1 MECTED
7 GVKASDSSGVC
18 QGCIALPKHRLWM
31 LTLRF
36 KCSRRPSDEIV
47 IINLG
52 QSPLSLFSVGRVHC
66 DANSSRTQ
74 ELRVPF
80 VGGHLA
86 FRFKF
91 VSKSGLGFGQIH
103 LEQGRFV
110 QFDYPELEDKGGGTV
125 CSGLVRELRLQRV
138 QGKQRSV
145 ELLEELD
152 RLDRSPADL
161 PHFDSELLQGTP
173 QRFQKAELKSM
184 LHEELTKELRRSEA
198 EAEAVEVKAAVES
211 EKMRLAKERL
221 VLRKRKGCNASDAL
235 EKGEAL
241 VGRKVE
247 IYDAETHR
255 WKVGTVEAMRSRW
268 VDQDTRLEITHK
280 VSGLQPQTAISTSF
294 EAHQQEEAMW
304 QDLLSQQFVLL
315 DADEEEME
323 IRRKTRGKTRYTYA
337 ISLLIPSSGQ
347 GTEGSSSEGE
357 SRAGGVR
364 GEAAEGAGDRSG
376 GKGKEARDAA
386 ADGDRESRRE
396 RDRYG
401 RSRTSCCEAHG
412 SRTSSGQGAQD
423 SCR

>member
-1 MECTED
+1 MLRHELELSKSHLVQTEQRLKTGMRANCQICHLNPCSATNAKQRQDIVDALKKFFLHDGHRTLLRDAQGTSSGELDWWRGRSEGKCADVECTED
-7 GVKASDSSGVC
+7 GVKARDSSGVC

-66 DANSSRTQ
+66 DANGSRTQ
-74 ELRVPF
+74 ELSVPF

-323 IRRKTRGKTRYTYA
+323 IRRKTRGKTR
-337 ISLLIPSSGQ
+337 
-347 GTEGSSSEGE
+347 
-357 SRAGGVR
+357 
-364 GEAAEGAGDRSG
+364 
-376 GKGKEARDAA
+376 
-386 ADGDRESRRE
+386 
-396 RDRYG
+396 
-401 RSRTSCCEAHG
+401 
-412 SRTSSGQGAQD
+412 
-423 SCR
+423 